1 MDGYWRIILLNSSL
15 YAWSFMI
22 IFRSIILIISVLLI
36 IAGAIVVL
44 SPEVNSSILPVYV
57 NSVELAHFA
66 RGYAGF
72 MMALGYLSIR
82 FLYSSSKVGV
92 GNVVFSIIAFMIVSK
107 IFAFIYEGFTDYS
120 ITTFVLA
127 IIFAISIYIVQKSRK
142 NQLDYNL

>member
-1 MDGYWRIILLNSSL
+1 
-15 YAWSFMI
+15 MI
-22 IFRSIILIISVLLI
+22 IFRSIVFIISALLI
-36 IAGAIVVL
+36 IAGAAVVL
-44 SPEVNSSILPVYV
+44 SPDVNSSILPVYV
-57 NSVELAHFA
+57 NSVQLAHFV

-92 GNVVFSIIAFMIVSK
+92 GNVIFSIIAFMIVSK

-120 ITTFVLA
+120 IITFVLA
-127 IIFAISIYIVQKSRK
+127 FIFAISIYVVQKSRK

>member
-1 MDGYWRIILLNSSL
+1 
-15 YAWSFMI
+15 MI
-22 IFRSIILIISVLLI
+22 IFRSIVFIISALLI
-36 IAGAIVVL
+36 IAGAAVVL
-44 SPEVNSSILPVYV
+44 SPDVNSSILPVYV
-57 NSVELAHFA
+57 NSVQLAHFV

-107 IFAFIYEGFTDYS
+107 IFAFIYDGFTNYS
-120 ITTFVLA
+120 IITFVLA

>member
-1 MDGYWRIILLNSSL
+1 
-15 YAWSFMI
+15 MI
-22 IFRSIILIISVLLI
+22 IFRSIVLIISALLI
-36 IAGAIVVL
+36 IAGAAVVL
-44 SPEVNSSILPVYV
+44 SPDVNSSILPVYV
-57 NSVELAHFA
+57 NSVQLAHFV

-92 GNVVFSIIAFMIVSK
+92 GNVIFSIIAFMIVSK

-120 ITTFVLA
+120 IITFVLA
-127 IIFAISIYIVQKSRK
+127 FIFAISIYVVQKSRK

>member
-1 MDGYWRIILLNSSL
+1 
-15 YAWSFMI
+15 MI
-22 IFRSIILIISVLLI
+22 IFRSIVLIFSALLI
-36 IAGAIVVL
+36 IAGAAVVL
-44 SPEVNSSILPVYV
+44 SPDVNSSILPVYV
-57 NSVELAHFA
+57 NSVQLAHFV

-92 GNVVFSIIAFMIVSK
+92 GNVIFSIIAFMIVSK

-120 ITTFVLA
+120 IITFVLA
-127 IIFAISIYIVQKSRK
+127 FIFAISIYVVQKSRK

>member
-1 MDGYWRIILLNSSL
+1 
-15 YAWSFMI
+15 MI
-22 IFRSIILIISVLLI
+22 IFRSIVFIISALLI
-36 IAGAIVVL
+36 IAGAAVVL
-44 SPEVNSSILPVYV
+44 SPDVNSSILPVYV
-57 NSVELAHFA
+57 NSVQLAHFV

-92 GNVVFSIIAFMIVSK
+92 GNVIFSIIAFMIVSK
-107 IFAFIYEGFTDYS
+107 IFAFIYDGFTNYS
-120 ITTFVLA
+120 IITFVLA

>member
-82 FLYSSSKVGV
+82 FLY
-92 GNVVFSIIAFMIVSK
+92 
-107 IFAFIYEGFTDYS
+107 
-120 ITTFVLA
+120 
-127 IIFAISIYIVQKSRK
+127 
-142 NQLDYNL
+142 